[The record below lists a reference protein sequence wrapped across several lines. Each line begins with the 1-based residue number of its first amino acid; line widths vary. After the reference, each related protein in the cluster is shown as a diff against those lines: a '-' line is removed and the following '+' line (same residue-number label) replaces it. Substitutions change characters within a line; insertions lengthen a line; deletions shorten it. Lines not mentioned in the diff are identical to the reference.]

1 MISKTDQK
9 LNMTL
14 QNTKNSLEKNDSLE
28 KILSANMNKNKI
40 ERILEKNKS
49 VEGARGKNKSMII
62 KN

>member
-49 VEGARGKNKSMII
+49 VEGARGKNKSLII